1 MTTLL
6 ITGASGFIGRNLAEQ
21 LGCHYDVAAPRRAEL
36 DLCDEDSV
44 RRYFEPRHFDV
55 VLHAA
60 TVRSNRI
67 AGEPPNLLADN
78 LRMFFNLVRHRAS
91 FGRMLHFGSGAEFDR
106 RHYRPRMSEEYFGA
120 HTPVDGYGLSKYVC
134 AKYGE
139 ALAGVTNL
147 RLFGVFGKY
156 EDWRVRFISNACC
169 RVIHG
174 LPIVMHRD
182 VLFDYL
188 DVDDLAAIVRWFIEH
203 PAPERVYNVCTG
215 APASLF
221 DLAKIVAEVS
231 GRNPEII
238 VREPGL
244 GAEYSGDNRRLMAAM
259 GGFRFTEMG
268 ESVSRLYTWYE
279 GLKQEVDPGLLRFD
293 G

>member
-6 ITGASGFIGRNLAEQ
+6 ITGASGFIGRNLAER
-21 LGCHYDVAAPRRAEL
+21 LTCDYDVAAPCRAEL
-36 DLCDEDSV
+36 DLCDEESV
-44 RRYFEPRHFDV
+44 RQFFESRRFDV

-60 TVRSNRI
+60 TVRSSRI
-67 AGEPPNLLADN
+67 TIEPPNLLADN
-78 LRMFFNLVRHRAS
+78 LRMFFNLARHRAS

-106 RHYRPRMSEEYFGA
+106 RHYLPRMNEDYFGA
-120 HTPVDGYGLSKYVC
+120 HTPEDGYGLSKYVC

-139 ALAGVTNL
+139 ATEGVINL

-174 LPIVMHRD
+174 LPIVLRRD

-188 DVDDLAAIVRWFIEH
+188 YVDDLAAIGRWFIEH
-203 PAPERVYNVCTG
+203 PAPQRAYNVCTG
-215 APASLF
+215 APVALSTLAS
-221 DLAKIVAEVS
+221 IVAEVS

-238 VREPGL
+238 VREPGM
-244 GAEYSGDNRRLMAAM
+244 GTEYSGDNTRLLRTL
-259 GGFRFTEMG
+259 GGFRFTEMR
-268 ESVSRLYTWYE
+268 ESVGRLYAWYKAHKE
-279 GLKQEVDPGLLRFD
+279 EIDPALLRFD

>member
-21 LGCHYDVAAPRRAEL
+21 LACHHEVTAPSRAEL
-36 DLCDEDSV
+36 DLCDEESV
-44 RRYFEPRHFDV
+44 QQFFESRRFGV

-60 TVRSNRI
+60 TVRSNRLL
-67 AGEPPNLLADN
+67 GESPNLLADN
-78 LRMFFNLVRHRAS
+78 LRMFFNLVRHRGS
-91 FGRMLHFGSGAEFDR
+91 FGRLLHFGSGADFDR
-106 RHYRPRMSEEYFGA
+106 RHWRPRMKEDYFGA
-120 HTPVDGYGLSKYVC
+120 HTPADGYGLAKYVC

-139 ALAGVTNL
+139 ELEIVTNL

-174 LPIVMHRD
+174 LPIVLRRD

-188 DVDDLAAIVRWFIEH
+188 YVDDLAAIVRQLIEH
-203 PAPERVYNVCTG
+203 QPPERAYNVCTG
-215 APASLF
+215 APVLLST
-221 DLAKIVAEVS
+221 LAKIVAEVS
-231 GRNPEII
+231 GRNPDMI
-238 VREPGL
+238 VREPGM
-244 GAEYSGDNRRLMAAM
+244 GTEYSGDNSRLLTAL
-259 GGFRFTEMG
+259 GGFRFTELR
-268 ESVSRLYTWYE
+268 ESIGRLYEWYE
-279 GLKQEVDPGLLRFD
+279 ARKQEIDPAELRFD

>member
-21 LGCHYDVAAPRRAEL
+21 LGCDYEVAAPGRAEL
-36 DLCDEDSV
+36 DLVDEESARQFFES
-44 RRYFEPRHFDV
+44 RRFDV
-55 VLHAA
+55 VLHTA
-60 TVRSNRI
+60 TVRSSRMT
-67 AGEPPNLLADN
+67 GEPENLLADN
-78 LRMFFNLVRHRAS
+78 LRMFFNLARHRAS
-91 FGRMLHFGSGAEFDR
+91 FGRMFHFGSGAEFDR
-106 RHYRPRMSEEYFGA
+106 RHYRPRMGEDDFGA
-120 HTPVDGYGLSKYVC
+120 HTPADGYGLSKYVC

-139 ALAGVTNL
+139 TLEGVTNL

-174 LPIVMHRD
+174 LPIVLRRD

-188 DVDDLAAIVRWFIEH
+188 DVDDLAAIVRRFIDH

-215 APASLF
+215 APVALSV
-221 DLAKIVAEVS
+221 LAGIVAEVS
-231 GRNPEII
+231 GRNPEMI

-244 GAEYSGDNRRLMAAM
+244 GTEYSGDNARLMTAM
-259 GGFRFTEMG
+259 GGFQFTEMR
-268 ESVSRLYTWYE
+268 ESVGRLYAWYE
-279 GLKQEVDPGLLRFD
+279 AHKQEVDPALLRFD

>member
-6 ITGASGFIGRNLAEQ
+6 ITGASGFIGRNLDE
-21 LGCHYDVAAPRRAEL
+21 LLRCYYDVAAPARSEL
-36 DLCDEDSV
+36 DLCDEDSMCRFFEH
-44 RRYFEPRHFDV
+44 RRFDV

-60 TVRSNRI
+60 TVRSIRMT
-67 AGEPPNLLADN
+67 GEPPNLLADN
-78 LRMFFNLVRHRAS
+78 LRMFFNLARHSYS

-106 RHYRPRMSEEYFGA
+106 GHYQPRMSEDYFGA
-120 HTPVDGYGLSKYVC
+120 HTPADGYGLSKYVC

-139 ALAGVTNL
+139 ALEGVTNL

-174 LPIVMHRD
+174 LPIVLRRD

-188 DVDDLAAIVRWFIEH
+188 DVEDLAAIVRWFIEH
-203 PAPERVYNVCTG
+203 PVPGRAYNVCTG
-215 APASLF
+215 SPVALSA
-221 DLAKIVAEVS
+221 LAKIVAEVS
-231 GRNPEII
+231 GRNPEIV

-244 GAEYSGDNRRLMAAM
+244 GTEYSGDNTRLMVAM
-259 GGFRFTEMG
+259 AGFRFTEMR
-268 ESVSRLYTWYE
+268 ESVARLYAWHE
-279 GLKQEVDPGLLRFD
+279 AHKEEVDPTLLRFD

>member
-1 MTTLL
+1 LTNLL

-21 LGCHYDVAAPRRAEL
+21 LACDYDVTAPNRSEL
-36 DLCDEDSV
+36 DLCDEESV
-44 RRYFEPRHFDV
+44 RRFFESRRFDV

-67 AGEPPNLLADN
+67 IGEPPNLLADN
-78 LRMFFNLVRHRAS
+78 IRMFLNLVRHRGS
-91 FGRMLHFGSGAEFDR
+91 LGHLLHFGSWAEFDR
-106 RHYRPRMSEEYFGA
+106 RHYLPRMSEDYFGV
-120 HTPVDGYGLSKYVC
+120 HTPTDGYGLAKYVC

-139 ALAGVTNL
+139 GLENVTNL

-174 LPIVMHRD
+174 LPIVLRRD
-182 VLFDYL
+182 MPFDYL
-188 DVDDLAAIVRWFIEH
+188 YVDDLSTIVRWFIEH
-203 PAPERVYNVCTG
+203 PAPQRTYNVCTG
-215 APASLF
+215 ASVALTT
-221 DLAKIVAEVS
+221 LAKIVAEVS
-231 GRNPEII
+231 GRNPDII

-244 GAEYSGDNRRLMAAM
+244 GAEYSGDNTRLLAAM
-259 GGFRFTEMG
+259 GGFRFRDLK
-268 ESVSRLYTWYE
+268 ESVGRLYGWYE
-279 GLKQEVDPGLLRFD
+279 AHKEEIDPTLLRFD

>member
-1 MTTLL
+1 MKTIL
-6 ITGASGFIGRNLAEQ
+6 ITGGSGFVGRNLAER
-21 LGCHYDVAAPRRAEL
+21 LGCGYDVAAPGRAEL
-36 DLCDEDSV
+36 DLAEEESV
-44 RRYFEPRHFDV
+44 RRYFERRRFDV

-60 TVRSNRI
+60 TVRSSRI
-67 AGEPPNLLADN
+67 TGEPPGLLGDN
-78 LRMFFNLVRHRAS
+78 LRMFFNLERHRGC
-91 FGRMLHFGSGAEFDR
+91 FGRMFHFGSGAEFDR
-106 RHYRPRMSEEYFGA
+106 RHYRPRMREDYFGA
-120 HTPVDGYGLSKYVC
+120 HTPADGYGLSKYVC

-139 ALAGVTNL
+139 SLEGVTNL

-174 LPIVMHRD
+174 LPIVLRRD

-203 PAPERVYNVCTG
+203 DAPERAYNICTG
-215 APASLF
+215 APVA
-221 DLAKIVAEVS
+221 LAALARIVADVS
-231 GRNPEII
+231 GRNPEIV

-244 GAEYSGDNRRLMAAM
+244 GTEYSGDNARLMAAL
-259 GGFRFTEMG
+259 GGFRFTEMR
-268 ESVSRLYTWYE
+268 ESVGRLYAWYE
-279 GLKQEVDPGLLRFD
+279 AHKHDVDPALLRFD

>member
-1 MTTLL
+1 MTTIL

-21 LGCHYDVAAPRRAEL
+21 LACDYDVTAPNRSEL
-36 DLCDEDSV
+36 DLCDEKSV
-44 RRYFEPRHFDV
+44 RQFFQVQRFDV

-67 AGEPPNLLADN
+67 IVEPPNLLADN
-78 LRMFFNLVRHRAS
+78 LRMFFNLLRHRGS
-91 FGRMLHFGSGAEFDR
+91 FGHMLHFGSWAEFDR
-106 RHYRPRMSEEYFGA
+106 EHYRPRMSEDYFGTY
-120 HTPVDGYGLSKYVC
+120 TPADGYGLSKYVC

-139 ALAGVTNL
+139 TLEGVTNL

-174 LPIVMHRD
+174 LPIVMRRD

-188 DVDDLAAIVRWFIEH
+188 YVDDLAAIVRWFIEH
-203 PAPERVYNVCTG
+203 PASQPTYNVCTG
-215 APASLF
+215 IPVPLST
-221 DLAKIVAEVS
+221 LAKIVSEVS
-231 GRNPEII
+231 GRNPDII
-238 VREPGL
+238 VREPEL
-244 GAEYSGDNRRLMAAM
+244 GAEYSGDNTRLLAAM
-259 GGFRFTEMG
+259 GGFRFTDLK
-268 ESVSRLYTWYE
+268 ESISRLYAWYE
-279 GLKQEVDPGLLRFD
+279 AHKQEVDPGLLRFD

>member
-1 MTTLL
+1 MTTIL

-21 LGCHYDVAAPRRAEL
+21 LGCDYEVAAPGRAEL
-36 DLCDEDSV
+36 DLCDEESV
-44 RRYFEPRHFDV
+44 RRFFESSRFDV

-60 TVRSNRI
+60 TVRSSRMT
-67 AGEPPNLLADN
+67 GEQENLLADN
-78 LRMFFNLVRHRAS
+78 LRMFFNLIRHRDC
-91 FGRMLHFGSGAEFDR
+91 FGRLFHFGSGAEFDR
-106 RHYRPRMSEEYFGA
+106 RHYRPRMGEDYFGA
-120 HTPVDGYGLSKYVC
+120 HTPADGYGLSKYVC

-139 ALAGVTNL
+139 TIEGVTNL

-174 LPIVMHRD
+174 LPILLRRD

-188 DVDDLAAIVRWFIEH
+188 DVDDLASIVRRFIDH
-203 PAPERVYNVCTG
+203 PMAGHVYNVCTG
-215 APASLF
+215 APVQLSA
-221 DLAKIVAEVS
+221 LARIVAEVS

-244 GAEYSGDNRRLMAAM
+244 GTEYSGDNTRLVAAM
-259 GGFRFTEMG
+259 GGFRFTEMR
-268 ESVSRLYTWYE
+268 ESVGRLYSWYE
-279 GLKQEVDPGLLRFD
+279 AHKQEVDPALLRFD

>member
-6 ITGASGFIGRNLAEQ
+6 ITGASGFIGRNIAEQ
-21 LGCHYDVAAPRRAEL
+21 LACHYEIIAPGRAEL
-36 DLCDEDSV
+36 DLCDEESV
-44 RRYFEPRHFDV
+44 RKFFKSRCFDV

-67 AGEPPNLLADN
+67 TGEPPNLLADN
-78 LRMFFNLVRHRAS
+78 LCMFFNLTRHRDC
-91 FGRMLHFGSGAEFDR
+91 FGRLFHFGSGAEFDR
-106 RHYRPRMSEEYFGA
+106 RHYLPRMNEYPFGD
-120 HTPVDGYGLSKYVC
+120 HTPADGYGLSKYVC

-139 ALAGVTNL
+139 ALTGVTNL

-174 LPIVMHRD
+174 LPIVLRRD
-182 VLFDYL
+182 VVFDYL
-188 DVDDLAAIVRWFIEH
+188 YVDDLAAIVRWFIDH
-203 PAPERVYNVCTG
+203 DAPAFTYNVCTG
-215 APASLF
+215 VPVPLSTVAR
-221 DLAKIVAEVS
+221 IVAEVS

-238 VREPGL
+238 VKEPGM
-244 GAEYSGDNRRLMAAM
+244 GTEYSGNNARMLAAV
-259 GGFRFTEMG
+259 GGFRFTEVR
-268 ESVSRLYTWYE
+268 ESVGRLYAWYE
-279 GLKQEVDPGLLRFD
+279 ARKEEVDPALLRFD

>member
-21 LGCHYDVAAPRRAEL
+21 LACDYDVAAPGRAEL
-36 DLCDEDSV
+36 DLCDAESV
-44 RRYFEPRHFDV
+44 RRFFESRRFDV

-60 TVRSNRI
+60 TVRSSRMT
-67 AGEPPNLLADN
+67 GEPANLLADN
-78 LRMFFNLVRHRAS
+78 LRMFFNLARHRDS
-91 FGRMLHFGSGAEFDR
+91 FGPMFHFGSGAEFDR
-106 RHYRPRMSEEYFGA
+106 RHYLPRMNEEYLGG
-120 HTPVDGYGLSKYVC
+120 HTPADGYGLSKYVC
-134 AKYGE
+134 AKYAE
-139 ALAGVTNL
+139 TLEGVTNL

-174 LPIVMHRD
+174 LPIVLRRD

-188 DVDDLAAIVRWFIEH
+188 YVDDLASIVRRFIHH
-203 PAPERVYNVCTG
+203 PAPEHVYNVCTG
-215 APASLF
+215 VPVALSSL
-221 DLAKIVAEVS
+221 AEIVAEVS

-244 GAEYSGDNRRLMAAM
+244 GTEYSGDNSRMLAAL
-259 GGFRFTEMG
+259 GGFRFTEMR
-268 ESVSRLYTWYE
+268 ESVGRLYAWYDAHRE
-279 GLKQEVDPGLLRFD
+279 EVDPGLLRFD